1 MTRPPPLPRHVPKKL
16 HGTEPVGADAD
27 PRASIADFW
36 SWAFSDLASNT
47 LRGVYAEWL
56 VARALGLDLHL
67 REEWAAHDL
76 TFEDRALEVKSSA
89 YVQSWAQP
97 KLSTPTFDIAPTRAW
112 SSEHGY
118 SHDVR
123 RQADAYVFALLAEK
137 EPTRLDPLDLAQW
150 RFFVLATRTLDAN
163 VGAQA
168 SIGLSSLRKLG
179 AAEVGFDGLRDA
191 LRASLKE
198 G

>member
-1 MTRPPPLPRHVPKKL
+1 MTRPPHLPRYVPQKL
-16 HGTEPVGADAD
+16 HGAEPVGFD
-27 PRASIADFW
+27 PNAPTSIADFW

-47 LRGVYAEWL
+47 LRGIYAEWL

-76 TFEDRALEVKSSA
+76 TFEGRALEVKSSA
-89 YVQSWAQP
+89 FVQSWAQS

-112 SSEHGY
+112 SSAHGY
-118 SHDVR
+118 SHEVR
-123 RQADAYVFALLAEK
+123 RQADAYVFALLAETD
-137 EPTRLDPLDLAQW
+137 PTRLHPLDLAQW
-150 RFFVLATRTLDAN
+150 RFFVLATRTLDAKLG
-163 VGAQA
+163 VQA

-179 AAEVGFDGLRDA
+179 ATEVGFDGLRGAVRAA
-191 LRASLKE
+191 LIE